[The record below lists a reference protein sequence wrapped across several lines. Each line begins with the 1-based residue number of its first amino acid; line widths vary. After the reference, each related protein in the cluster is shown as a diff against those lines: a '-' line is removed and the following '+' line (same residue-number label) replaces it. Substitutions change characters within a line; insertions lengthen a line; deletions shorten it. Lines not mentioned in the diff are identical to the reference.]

1 MKIKNKKFNIYF
13 FKKYFQENIKKNKK
27 FGTSKPAE
35 HSKTA
40 TPKPKN
46 SE

>member
-1 MKIKNKKFNIYF
+1 MKIKNKKFNIYLF
-13 FKKYFQENIKKNKK
+13 FKILQENIKKNKK
-27 FGTSKPAE
+27 FGTSKPAK

>member
-1 MKIKNKKFNIYF
+1 MKIKKLIYIF
-13 FKKYFQENIKKNKK
+13 FLKYFQENIKKNKK